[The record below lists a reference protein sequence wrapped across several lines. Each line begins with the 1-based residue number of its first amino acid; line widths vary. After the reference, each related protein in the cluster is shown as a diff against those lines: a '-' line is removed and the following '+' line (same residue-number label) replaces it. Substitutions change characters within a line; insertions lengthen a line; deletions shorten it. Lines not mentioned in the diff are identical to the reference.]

1 MNAPDPQVHAA
12 ASTAASTATSTAT
25 STAAAAAGEGQGG
38 QPLPLAG
45 LRIVAVE
52 QYGAGPFGTQHL
64 ADLGAEVIKIEN
76 PHDGGDVGRAVGPHF
91 FGPGDSHFYQSFNR
105 NKKSIT
111 LDLKTAGG
119 QEVLRRLAATADV
132 VFNNLRGDL
141 PARLGLDYAALR
153 EVNPR
158 LVCGHLSAYGRTGT
172 RAAWPG
178 YDYLMQAEAGFLSV
192 TGEPDGPPA
201 RMGLSIIDLMTGT
214 TAAMGLLAAV
224 VGARASGTGRDVDVS
239 LFDVALHTLAY
250 VATWYLN
257 AGKAIGREQRSSHPS
272 LTPSQLY
279 RTQDGWIFLMCNK
292 EKFFGVLCDCIGRP
306 EWATAAHYR
315 SFKDRLAHRS
325 RLTDELD
332 AVLQGDTTAGWMKRF
347 AGKVPAA
354 PVYDIAQALDSEFVA
369 EQERVLEFAHPS
381 GGIRMVASPVRAGAH
396 PTRPAPAM
404 GADTDAVLGQAG
416 FSATQIEAFRA
427 SGVL

>member
-1 MNAPDPQVHAA
+1 MSAVQSPLRGAEAQGVAAP
-12 ASTAASTATSTAT
+12 
-25 STAAAAAGEGQGG
+25 
-38 QPLPLAG
+38 PLAG
-45 LRIVAVE
+45 VRIIAVE

-76 PHDGGDVGRAVGPHF
+76 PRDGGDVGRAVGPHY

-111 LDLKTAGG
+111 LDLKTAQG
-119 QEVLRRLAATADV
+119 QEVLRTLAADADV

-141 PARLGLDYAALR
+141 PAKLGLTYDRLKD
-153 EVNPR
+153 VNPR
-158 LVCGHLSAYGRTGT
+158 IVCGHLSAYGRTGS

-178 YDYLMQAEAGFLSV
+178 YDYLMQAEAGYLSL

-214 TAAMGLLAAV
+214 TAAMGLLAGV
-224 VGARASGTGRDVDVS
+224 ISARASGLGRDIDVS
-239 LFDVALHTLAY
+239 LFDVALHNLAY

-257 AGKAIGREQRSSHPS
+257 AGKAIGREARSSHPS

-292 EKFFGVLCDCIGRP
+292 EKFWGVLAECIGRP
-306 EWATAAHYR
+306 EWAQAPHYR
-315 SFKDRLAHRS
+315 TFKDRLAHRD
-325 RLTDELD
+325 RLTAELD
-332 AVLQGDTTAGWMKRF
+332 AVLQTATTAQWMERF

-354 PVYDIAQALDSEFVA
+354 PVYDVQQALDSGFVA
-369 EQERVLEFAHPS
+369 EQERVLAFDHP
-381 GGIRMVASPVRAGAH
+381 GGPVRMVASPVRAGAH
-396 PTRPAPAM
+396 PVRSAPAM
-404 GADTDAVLGQAG
+404 GADTEAVLRQAG
-416 FSATQIEAFRA
+416 YDEQAILRLREHA
-427 SGVL
+427 VI

>member
-1 MNAPDPQVHAA
+1 MSAI
-12 ASTAASTATSTAT
+12 ATHLNVRA
-25 STAAAAAGEGQGG
+25 TAAADPSA
-38 QPLPLAG
+38 LPLAG
-45 LRIVAVE
+45 VRIIAVE

-76 PHDGGDVGRAVGPHF
+76 PNDGGDVGRAVGPHY

-111 LDLKTAGG
+111 LDLKNPGG
-119 QEVLRRLAATADV
+119 QEALRRLAEDADV

-141 PARLGLDYAALR
+141 PGKLGLTYDQLKDI
-153 EVNPR
+153 NPKI
-158 LVCGHLSAYGRTGT
+158 VCGHLSAYGRTGS

-178 YDYLMQAEAGFLSV
+178 YDYLMQAEAGYLSL

-214 TAAMGLLAAV
+214 TAAMGLLAGV
-224 VGARASGTGRDVDVS
+224 IGARASGIGRDIDVS
-239 LFDVALHTLAY
+239 LFDVSLHNLAY

-257 AGKAIGREQRSSHPS
+257 AGKAIGRETRSSHPS

-292 EKFFGVLCDCIGRP
+292 EKFWGVLAGAIGKA
-306 EWATAAHYR
+306 EWAGRAEYR
-315 SFKDRLAHRS
+315 TFKDRLTNRDQ
-325 RLTDELD
+325 LTEELD
-332 AVLQGDTTAGWMKRF
+332 AVLQTATTEEWMKRF
-347 AGKVPAA
+347 AGRVPAA
-354 PVYDIAQALDSEFVA
+354 PVYNVEQALESEFVA
-369 EQERVLEFAHPS
+369 EQERLLEFAHAS
-381 GGIRMVASPVRAGAH
+381 GPVRMVASPVRAGVH

-404 GADTDAVLGQAG
+404 GEHTGEVLRQAGYTDAQIDQLRSLGA
-416 FSATQIEAFRA
+416 
-427 SGVL
+427 V

>member
-1 MNAPDPQVHAA
+1 MNAVDPSLHAA
-12 ASTAASTATSTAT
+12 GEQ
-25 STAAAAAGEGQGG
+25 AAAAQA
-38 QPLPLAG
+38 PLPLAG
-45 LRIVAVE
+45 VRIIAVE

-76 PHDGGDVGRAVGPHF
+76 PHDGGDVGRAVGPHY

-111 LDLKTAGG
+111 LDLKQPQG
-119 QEVLRRLAATADV
+119 QEVLRALAATADV

-141 PARLGLDYAALR
+141 PAKLGLTYEQLK

-158 LVCGHLSAYGRTGT
+158 LVCGHLSAYGRTGS

-178 YDYLMQAEAGFLSV
+178 YDYLMQAEAGYLSL

-214 TAAMGLLAAV
+214 TAAMGVLAGV
-224 VGARASGTGRDVDVS
+224 IGARASGVGRDIDVS
-239 LFDVALHTLAY
+239 LFDVSLHNLAY

-257 AGKAIGREQRSSHPS
+257 AGVAIGREPRSSHPS

-279 RTQDGWIFLMCNK
+279 RTGDGWIFLMCNK
-292 EKFFGVLCDCIGRP
+292 EKFFGVLAECIGKP
-306 EWATAAHYR
+306 QWASAPQYR
-315 SFKDRLAHRS
+315 TFKDRLENREQ
-325 RLTDELD
+325 LTSELD
-332 AVLQGDTTAGWMKRF
+332 AVLQTRTTEEWMRRF

-354 PVYDIAQALDSEFVA
+354 PVYDVQQALDSDFVA
-369 EQERVLEFAHPS
+369 EQQRLLDFAHP
-381 GGIRMVASPVRAGAH
+381 GGDIRMVASPVRAGAH
-396 PTRPAPAM
+396 PVKPAPAM
-404 GADTDAVLGQAG
+404 GADTREILAQVGYDADAIARLR
-416 FSATQIEAFRA
+416 ERA
-427 SGVL
+427 VI